1 MFPKPRGGVPGGPAT
16 SLRFTNCSEDE
27 LADTYAAQFAA
38 AWEAGW
44 SDPEMAEYDA
54 YELNRLD
61 Q

>member
-1 MFPKPRGGVPGGPAT
+1 M
-16 SLRFTNCSEDE
+16 NCSEDE